1 MRRLEH
7 LEGCA
12 PRCYARLP
20 GHDIEALRCYGGGS
34 SSSGTTTTTNY
45 EQATLDTGGAAGVN
59 VGSGATTG
67 AINITSG
74 DVQTAQMALSGAS
87 NLAGQAIVTSAEQS
101 EAADDIVANVAN
113 NAINSGAA
121 TQQTVANIAAQAIQT
136 GAATAQ
142 SLGGAAINSGTILGT
157 AALQYGQ
164 NITSLN
170 LNALNQNTALAFSTI
185 AALDTAQ
192 ASGATSGAVQDLT
205 DALARTAS
213 GSGGSTAAPVYI
225 ETTQPAYTGQ
235 TATSSISGGTIALI
249 LVGIAALIFGP
260 KLLKA

>member
-1 MRRLEH
+1 MKRLEH

-20 GHDIEALRCYGGGS
+20 GQDIEALRCYGGGS

-59 VGSGATTG
+59 VGAGATTG
-67 AINITSG
+67 NINITSG
-74 DVQTAQMALSGAS
+74 DVQTAQMAIQS
-87 NLAGQAIVTSAEQS
+87 AGQAVVAADGQS
-101 EAADDIVANVAN
+101 EQADDLVASVAN

-142 SLGGAAINSGTILGT
+142 SLGGAAINAGTIMGT

-205 DALARTAS
+205 DAIAKVAS
-213 GSGGSTAAPVYI
+213 GGGGSTAAPVYI
-225 ETTQPAYTGQ
+225 EATQPAYTGQ
-235 TATSSISGGTIALI
+235 TATSSISGGTVALI

>member
-1 MRRLEH
+1 MNRLEH

-34 SSSGTTTTTNY
+34 SSSSTPTTTTY
-45 EQATLDTGGAAGVN
+45 QQATLDTGGAAGVN
-59 VGSGATTG
+59 VGSGASTG

-74 DVQTAQMALSGAS
+74 DVQTAQMAIQS
-87 NLAGQAIVTSAEQS
+87 AGQAVVAAAGQS
-101 EAADDIVANVAN
+101 EQADDIVASVAN
-113 NAINSGAA
+113 NAVNSGAA
-121 TQQTVANIAAQAIQT
+121 STAAVSNIAAQAIQT

-142 SLGGAAINSGTILGT
+142 SLGGAAINSGTIMGT

-192 ASGATSGAVQDLT
+192 ASGATSGAAQDLT
-205 DALARTAS
+205 NALASVAS
-213 GSGGSTAAPVYI
+213 GGGGSTAAPVYI
-225 ETTQPAYTGQ
+225 ATTQPAYTGQ
-235 TATSSISGGTIALI
+235 TADTGASTTTIL
-249 LVGIAALIFGP
+249 LVFAGIAALIFGP